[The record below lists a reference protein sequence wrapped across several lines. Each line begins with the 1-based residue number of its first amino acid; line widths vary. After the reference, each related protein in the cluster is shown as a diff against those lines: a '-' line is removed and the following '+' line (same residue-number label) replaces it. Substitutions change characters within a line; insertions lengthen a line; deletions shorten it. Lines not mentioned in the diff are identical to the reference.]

1 MVYEGRRSAGTV
13 RRGSSQKRH
22 KSRGES
28 TGGTLF
34 KVCLWIFLLAAAIRL
49 AWPEAADK
57 IGARAA
63 ALLGNPDLSGAVEVF
78 SDRANGGQGVFQSL
92 REAVIY
98 AFHPDGDDAVQTS
111 GDLTDDPAAS
121 DGVGTD
127 EPQPP
132 LDTASETTD
141 DPVTAFKESMAAFAS
156 YGIPKNVTYEKPE
169 ISETLTLPVSGPV
182 TSGFG
187 YREHPS
193 DGKVR
198 FHYGLDIGAKEGSEA
213 AAALNGTVTAVG
225 DSTTYGLYV
234 ILEHAN
240 GLKSLYAHLQ
250 EILVSDG
257 DAVTAGQTVG
267 LVGSTGNATGPCLH
281 LEIIVDGSYVNPS
294 YYLPV

>member
-1 MVYEGRRSAGTV
+1 MVYEGRRSAGGTV
-13 RRGSSQKRH
+13 RRRSSQK
-22 KSRGES
+22 SRRES

-34 KVCLWIFLLAAAIRL
+34 KVCLWIFLLAVAIRL

-78 SDRANGGQGVFQSL
+78 SDRVSGGEGVIKSL
-92 REAVIY
+92 REAVKY
-98 AFHPDGDDAVQTS
+98 AFHPDEGDAVQTS
-111 GDLTDDPAAS
+111 GDVTDDPAAS
-121 DGVGTD
+121 DGEGADTA
-127 EPQPP
+127 QSHQ
-132 LDTASETTD
+132 DTASRADD
-141 DPVTAFKESMAAFAS
+141 DPVAAFKESQAEFAS
-156 YGIPKNVTYEKPE
+156 YGIPQNVTYEKPE
-169 ISETLTLPVSGPV
+169 IAETLTLPVSGPV

-213 AAALNGTVTAVG
+213 AAALDGTVAAVG

-234 ILEHAN
+234 ILEHED

-250 EILVSDG
+250 EISVSDG
-257 DAVTAGQTVG
+257 DTVAAGQTVG

-281 LEIIVDGSYVNPS
+281 LELIVGGSYVNPS

>member
-1 MVYEGRRSAGTV
+1 MVYEGRRSAGGTV
-13 RRGSSQKRH
+13 RRRSSQK
-22 KSRGES
+22 SRRES

-34 KVCLWIFLLAAAIRL
+34 KVCLWIFLLAVAIRL

-78 SDRANGGQGVFQSL
+78 SDRVSGGEGVIKSL
-92 REAVIY
+92 R
-98 AFHPDGDDAVQTS
+98 GDV
-111 GDLTDDPAAS
+111 TDDPAAS
-121 DGVGTD
+121 DGEGADTA
-127 EPQPP
+127 QTHQ
-132 LDTASETTD
+132 DTASRADD
-141 DPVTAFKESMAAFAS
+141 DPVAAFKESQAEFAS
-156 YGIPKNVTYEKPE
+156 YGIPQNVTYEKPE
-169 ISETLTLPVSGPV
+169 IAETLTLPVSGPV

-213 AAALNGTVTAVG
+213 AAALDGTVAAVG

-234 ILEHAN
+234 ILEHED

-250 EILVSDG
+250 EISVSDG
-257 DAVTAGQTVG
+257 DTVAAGQTVG

-281 LEIIVDGSYVNPS
+281 LELIVGGSYVNPS